1 MKRQPYHK
9 KRVVG
14 SLEVYVQQVSQYRK
28 WFWSWWTLLVLLEAG
43 GGREEVD
50 QEEDHQNP
58 QQG

>member
-28 WFWSWWTLLVLLEAG
+28 WFWSWRTLLVLPKAE

-50 QEEDHQNP
+50 
-58 QQG
+58 